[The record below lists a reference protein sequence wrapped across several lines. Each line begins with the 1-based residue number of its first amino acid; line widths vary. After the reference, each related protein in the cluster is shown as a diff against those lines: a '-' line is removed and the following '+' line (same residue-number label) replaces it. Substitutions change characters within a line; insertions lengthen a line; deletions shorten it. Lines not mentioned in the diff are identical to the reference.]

1 MQNYIEGSSPL
12 SRDIKFLGNSLG
24 QIIKEQHGEDAL
36 ELVEEV
42 RKSARAR
49 RVPVPNA
56 AERLE
61 QRIRDTTLAQKQVL
75 IQAFS
80 NYFQLT
86 NIAEDQ
92 QRIRVLRDRERA
104 GKLGEDIAQA
114 IHSLREQGFSADQI
128 RDLLARLRLRLVL
141 TAHPSESK
149 RKEVLLKLRSITDM
163 LRRYDREAMIPRE
176 VDALQQE
183 LAAEIEELWQT
194 KPIRPQQTTV
204 ADEVDFGLYFMTNV
218 IMETVVDIY
227 DNLQTCLDE
236 AYPDE
241 NWDEIPPV
249 LYFASWIGGDR
260 DGNPNVTEKVTWET
274 LKTLRKTARH
284 VYMDEID
291 DLRSHLTQFV
301 DGAEEEAYPEFADQ
315 AAKYTG
321 EPYRKSM
328 HVIWKKLAGDKY
340 ATGADLLA
348 DLQKV
353 YDSLLANN
361 GKRVAEQVIRP
372 LMRKVKVFGL
382 HLTPLEV
389 REDAGLHAATIDELF
404 RLYAIHPDY
413 LNADEETKTDLLTK
427 EILNQRPLFPPHLD
441 QLSDTSRRII
451 GTWQM
456 IARAHDKFG
465 TTVIDTVIASM
476 SKQPSDVLAMLLFAS
491 EVGINE
497 HVQIVPL
504 FETIQDLRNA
514 PDVMTRLFLNPAYK
528 QYMEARGD

>member
-1 MQNYIEGSSPL
+1 MVSRDWQAASSATNLNRRCSALQSAFAIVVSVLERTDPMQNYIEGSSPL

-149 RKEVLLKLRSITDM
+149 RKEVLLKLRSSTDM

-227 DNLQTCLDE
+227 DNLQTCLD
-236 AYPDE
+236 
-241 NWDEIPPV
+241 
-249 LYFASWIGGDR
+249 
-260 DGNPNVTEKVTWET
+260 
-274 LKTLRKTARH
+274 
-284 VYMDEID
+284 
-291 DLRSHLTQFV
+291 
-301 DGAEEEAYPEFADQ
+301 
-315 AAKYTG
+315 
-321 EPYRKSM
+321 
-328 HVIWKKLAGDKY
+328 
-340 ATGADLLA
+340 
-348 DLQKV
+348 
-353 YDSLLANN
+353 
-361 GKRVAEQVIRP
+361 
-372 LMRKVKVFGL
+372 
-382 HLTPLEV
+382 
-389 REDAGLHAATIDELF
+389 
-404 RLYAIHPDY
+404 
-413 LNADEETKTDLLTK
+413 
-427 EILNQRPLFPPHLD
+427 
-441 QLSDTSRRII
+441 
-451 GTWQM
+451 
-456 IARAHDKFG
+456 
-465 TTVIDTVIASM
+465 
-476 SKQPSDVLAMLLFAS
+476 
-491 EVGINE
+491 
-497 HVQIVPL
+497 
-504 FETIQDLRNA
+504 
-514 PDVMTRLFLNPAYK
+514 
-528 QYMEARGD
+528 